1 VNRKSASTGT
11 TGAAANRAPV
21 ASARRKNLPAARRE
35 QEIVETALEVFADQG
50 FTAPL
55 QDLADRIGVTQ
66 PLLHRYFP
74 TKNHLIEKVKKELMR
89 GHWKPEWRKDLSDRT
104 RPLHTRIYEF
114 YLDYLPKI
122 YRRTWYRNFLF
133 AAISDPSFAQH
144 YLNQVT
150 DDTLVVIMQEVRHQ
164 YGQPPASKIPFH
176 DREYE
181 LVWGMHSTFAFL
193 GQRVMIY
200 EMPMPRDLSALVR
213 DQVSAYLLG
222 AEQVM
227 RELIAPSPPPGR
239 HSPR

>member
-1 VNRKSASTGT
+1 MNRRAASD
-11 TGAAANRAPV
+11 AASRPAPTRT
-21 ASARRKNLPAARRE
+21 AAGARRKNLPAARRE

-89 GHWKPEWRKDLSDRT
+89 GHWKPEWRKDLADRT
-104 RPLHTRIYEF
+104 RPLPTRIYEF

-133 AAISDPSFAQH
+133 AAISDPSFAQR

-150 DDTLVVIMQEVRHQ
+150 DDTLVVIMQEVRHEF
-164 YGQPPASKIPFH
+164 GHPPASKIPFH

-200 EMPMPRDLSALVR
+200 EMPMPRDLSAAVR
-213 DQVSAYLLG
+213 DQVTAYLLG
-222 AEQVM
+222 AEEVM
-227 RELIAPSPPPGR
+227 RELIAPVAPQR
-239 HSPR
+239 PR